1 MFFLIVLN
9 QGKLIST
16 SEEDEYGDLSDND
29 DDDDD
34 GDDDAETESGLYSE
48 EDEQPNGSI
57 KEWRNEKSEDNIWQW
72 YERRFWLLTIKLTVM
87 MGLLSCIEISYALF
101 KTRLQY
107 LTSGYWR
114 TVNLIECVIQFKT
127 TQ

>member
-57 KEWRNEKSEDNIWQW
+57 KE
-72 YERRFWLLTIKLTVM
+72 
-87 MGLLSCIEISYALF
+87 
-101 KTRLQY
+101 
-107 LTSGYWR
+107 
-114 TVNLIECVIQFKT
+114 
-127 TQ
+127 